1 MSNEGQSNHKVI
13 IHQNKK
19 IWVCCGHMCDI
30 DGVEA

>member
-1 MSNEGQSNHKVI
+1 MSELHSNHKVI
-13 IHQNKK
+13 IHHNKK